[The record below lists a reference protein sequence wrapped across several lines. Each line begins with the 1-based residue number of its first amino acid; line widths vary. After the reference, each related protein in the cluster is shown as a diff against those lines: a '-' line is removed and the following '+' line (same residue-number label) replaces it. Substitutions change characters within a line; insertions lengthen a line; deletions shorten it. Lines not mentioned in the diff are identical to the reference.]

1 MTFTDQT
8 RRLLAAGALAVLA
21 TLAAGCGS
29 GDDEKKDAAAKRLTI
44 EETEPSKGRYALKA
58 PRSVEAGLVELSFKN
73 SAKGLA
79 DAALIR
85 VDGEHSAREVI
96 EKVVGADDGAP
107 IPAWLHDTG
116 GVGRTAPGQ
125 TGFVA
130 QVLKPGTYY
139 ILDTDS
145 GEEEGAKAHATTG
158 GVAPLEV
165 TGEAAGKLAATPAT
179 ITAGA
184 PKEYA
189 FKTEGLT
196 AGTHRV
202 TFSNAGR
209 EPHHVVAF
217 PFQKG
222 ATLDQVKKSF
232 MSEGPPK
239 GGRSTSRGTGHQR
252 DRRRHEGGDRHEA
265 RPRQVRARLLCQRQ
279 EGRPAARGQGNDRGS
294 DGRRTVTGLRNPA

>member
-58 PRSVEAGLVELSFKN
+58 PRSVEAGLVEISFKN
-73 SAKGLA
+73 NAKAPA

-96 EKVVGADDGAP
+96 DKVVGADDGAP
-107 IPAWLHDTG
+107 IPAWLHATG

-189 FKTEGLT
+189 FKTEGLK

-232 MSEGPPK
+232 VSEGPPK
-239 GGRSTSRGTGHQR
+239 GPPPVDFMRAQGTSVT
-252 DRRRHEGGDRHEA
+252 EGGTKVVTD
-265 RPRQVRARLLCQRQ
+265 LKL
-279 EGRPAARGQGNDRGS
+279 DRGRYALVCFVS
-294 DGRRTVTGLRNPA
+294 DRKGGPPHVAKGMIAEATVGGP